1 MLLLLIRCP
10 GSPLRGGDNPA
21 DTGLKRERKSHTD
34 RERELSQ
41 QR

>member
-21 DTGLKRERKSHTD
+21 ETGLKRERESYTD
-34 RERELSQ
+34 TEGELSQ